1 MGLELF
7 KKITSVINKAISSLY
22 LSAQMGSLANAS
34 KNLFLTNCKFY
45 QTLPENKR
53 NFKNVSSKILM
64 SILEENISRKKKN
77 YIPISL
83 TNTNP
88 QILKY

>member
-1 MGLELF
+1 
-7 KKITSVINKAISSLY
+7 
-22 LSAQMGSLANAS
+22 MGSLANAS